1 MTSDNV
7 LHVDN
12 IEKSFPGVRALADF
26 SMAVAPG
33 EVVAVV
39 GENGAGKSTLLKIL
53 CGDYHRD
60 GGEVRIAGTEVT
72 HPTPREMRS
81 AGFRLVRQEPEI
93 IPDISVTENIFVG
106 EYPARHGRVD
116 FPRMRRDTKDLLTQ
130 YGFDGLIDIDA
141 LGRMLSPAQRHI
153 VEIIR
158 ALKPGVRAVAFDEPT
173 SSLTA
178 DETKRLFELI
188 GRLRADGLGI
198 IYVSHRLHEVM
209 EVSDRIV
216 VMRDGRLAGVLQ
228 TAEAQEAE
236 VVRLM
241 VGRDLAGGFER
252 EETTTDR
259 VVLEVENL
267 VSRWHRRISFHIRAG
282 EVLGLAGLVGAG
294 RSELAKVLFGEFAL
308 ASGSIRINGKAVRIR
323 QPAQAIAAGI
333 GFSPEDRKSEGLI
346 MVRSVLE
353 NASVAVFSKLA
364 RFGVLRRQWMADH
377 TEPLV
382 RTLEIKTPSLDQEVS
397 KLSGGN
403 QQKVVLARWLAAKP
417 QVLIL
422 DEPTRAVDVGA
433 KAEIYRLI
441 DQLARQGM
449 AILMISSEMP
459 ELLALADRIMVMRDG
474 ALSPPIEKS
483 QATEELILN
492 HALGIGEA

>member
-1 MTSDNV
+1 MTSDSV
-7 LHVDN
+7 LHVRQID
-12 IEKSFPGVRALADF
+12 KSFPGVHALADF
-26 SMAVAPG
+26 SMAVAGG

-53 CGDYHRD
+53 SGDYQRD
-60 GGEVRIAGTEVT
+60 GGELRIGDIAMT
-72 HPTPREMRS
+72 HPSPRETRD

-93 IPDISVTENIFVG
+93 VPDISVAENIFIG
-106 EYPARHGRVD
+106 EYPAHLGRVD
-116 FPRMRRDTKDLLTQ
+116 FARMRKATLELLVR
-130 YGFDGLIDIDA
+130 YGFDGLIDVTA
-141 LGRMLSPAQRHI
+141 LGRTLSPAQRHL

-188 GRLRADGLGI
+188 GRLRADGIGVV
-198 IYVSHRLHEVM
+198 YVSHRLHEVM

-216 VMRDGRLAGVLQ
+216 VMRDGRLAGELQ
-228 TAEAQEAE
+228 TAGTEEAE

-252 EETTTDR
+252 DETTTDHI
-259 VVLEVENL
+259 VLEVENL
-267 VSRWHRRISFHIRAG
+267 VSRWHRRISFRVRAG
-282 EVLGLAGLVGAG
+282 EILGLAGLVGAG
-294 RSELAKVLFGEFAL
+294 RSELAKVLFGEYTHS
-308 ASGSIRINGKAVRIR
+308 SGSIRINGKPVRIR
-323 QPAQAIAAGI
+323 QPAHAIAAGI

-353 NASVAVFSKLA
+353 NASVAVFNKLA
-364 RFGVLRRQWMADH
+364 RLGVLRKQRMTDH
-377 TEPLV
+377 VMPLV
-382 RTLEIKTPSLDQEVS
+382 RTLDIKTPSLDQEVS

-403 QQKVVLARWLAAKP
+403 QQKVVLARWLAADP
-417 QVLIL
+417 LVLIL
-422 DEPTRAVDVGA
+422 DDPTRAVDVGA

-441 DQLARQGM
+441 DRLAREGM

-459 ELLALADRIMVMRDG
+459 ELLGLADRIMVMRDG
-474 ALSPPIEKS
+474 TLSRPIEKS

-492 HALGIGEA
+492 HALGIAEA